1 LQVVELLLAAAAA
14 AVFLSMLYS
23 VLGRRV
29 GRQPEEAREG
39 ERPVARTPTAPT
51 RLEEPKANLPL
62 SGLEAIRAKDPSF
75 EAEKFLD
82 GARAAYKMIVLAYT
96 QGDGDQLAGLTTP
109 AVRQAFERGIAQ
121 RKAEGRTE
129 TIEFLAPPRAD
140 VESLALVGDTARVRV
155 RFLAE
160 LRSRTKD
167 AKGEGVDDRRT
178 AEIWT
183 FERIVPSRDPN
194 WALARVEAAEA

>member
-1 LQVVELLLAAAAA
+1 
-14 AVFLSMLYS
+14 
-23 VLGRRV
+23 
-29 GRQPEEAREG
+29 
-39 ERPVARTPTAPT
+39 
-51 RLEEPKANLPL
+51 LEEPKVNLEL
-62 SGLEAIRAKDPSF
+62 AGIAAIRGKDPSF
-75 EAEKFLD
+75 EPDKFLE
-82 GARAAYKMIVLAYT
+82 GARAAYRMIVQAYA
-96 QGDGDQLAGLTTP
+96 QGEGEQIVGLTTP
-109 AVRQAFERGIAQ
+109 AVLQAFERGIAQ

-129 TIEFLAPPRAD
+129 TVEFLAPPRAD
-140 VESLALVGDTARVRV
+140 IESAALVGDTARVRV

-194 WALARVEAAEA
+194 WVLARVEAAEA